1 MGREGIRGED
11 KVPMALHL
19 WLTSISAT
27 DPNSLKKNIHPF
39 YSAISLCVSLS
50 FNFRGR
56 GELPGERGWGG
67 CALSSVLLGPYI
79 K

>member
-27 DPNSLKKNIHPF
+27 DHNSIKKTFIHF
-39 YSAISLCVSLS
+39 TALSLS
-50 FNFRGR
+50 LSLSLSLLILGAGGRCPGR
-56 GELPGERGWGG
+56 GGG
-67 CALSSVLLGPYI
+67 CTLFGVIGSLY
-79 K
+79 